1 MTKNK
6 FLFLTPSGGRTGS
19 EMMLWYLLQ
28 NLEGSG
34 IEAALYARQ
43 TGELVTQSPLAQS
56 YSYPHQR
63 GFLHQI
69 YEGIYYQIFKQT
81 PEEKYVERLHKR
93 IKPDFWYLNTI
104 VMPQFAALAQKLG
117 VPYIVHAHELP
128 QMYDD
133 LKYQE
138 FITQM
143 TGAKLVIGCSKIVVE
158 RLRQM
163 GLTNVALQYEFV
175 NHALIQPQTDRQV
188 VRQLINIPA
197 DAFVWAM
204 SGTMALR
211 KGFDMLPDL
220 VKLLPK
226 NHHFIWLGSP
236 RDAGLRYYVEQRMT
250 HENLNIQ
257 LLGAKTTDY
266 YDYLNAADGFALLSR
281 EDPFPLVMMEAAY
294 LQKPIVGFE
303 SGGVEEF
310 VQPEMGVVVAGF
322 DVKKMAQNMIAIADG
337 TTTINL
343 AKLQYRSTEFSV
355 KNQVF
360 NWLSMVREYIL

>member
-1 MTKNK
+1 MTTRKI
-6 FLFLTPSGGRTGS
+6 LFLTPSGGRTGS

-28 NLEGSG
+28 NLDGTG

-43 TGELVTQSPLAQS
+43 AGELIAQSPLAES
-56 YSYPHQR
+56 YNYPHQR

-69 YEGIYYQIFKQT
+69 YEGVYYQIFKKT
-81 PEEKYVERLHKR
+81 PEEKYLTALHKR

-104 VMPQFAALAQKLG
+104 VMPQFAALAQRLG
-117 VPYIVHAHELP
+117 VPYVVHAHELP
-128 QMYDD
+128 QIYDD

-143 TGAKLVIGCSKIVVE
+143 TGAKLIVGCSEIVVE

-175 NHALIQPQTDRQV
+175 NHQIIKPQQD
-188 VRQLINIPA
+188 RQLIRQSLNIPT

-226 NHHFIWLGSP
+226 NHHFIWLGSA
-236 RDAGLRYYVEQRMT
+236 RDAGLRYYVEQRIAL
-250 HENLNIQ
+250 EKLNIQ

-303 SGGVEEF
+303 SGGVAEF
-310 VQPEMGVVVAGF
+310 VKPEMGAVTAGF
-322 DVKKMAQNMIAIADG
+322 DIQKMSKNMIDIANGNIAISPV
-337 TTTINL
+337 
-343 AKLQYRSTEFSV
+343 KLQSRSIEFST
-355 KNQVF
+355 KNQVSH
-360 NWLSMVREYIL
+360 WLSMIHRYLS